1 MQSKTSIQ
9 ALNHCLK
16 SDYSFSGLSPDAK
29 QLLNKIK
36 EEENDIESPKIICI
50 NSDGKLFNFN
60 TFKPL
65 LKFAS
70 NIYNGK
76 ITLGEAK
83 KDQHEMFK
91 QLKDLE
97 GTIQKV

>member
-1 MQSKTSIQ
+1 MQSKTLIQ
-9 ALNHCLK
+9 AQNHQRWFF
-16 SDYSFSGLSPDAK
+16 FSKLSPDEK
-29 QLLNKIK
+29 QLLNKIN
-36 EEENDIESPKIICI
+36 EEENDIDPKKIICI

-76 ITLGEAK
+76 K
-83 KDQHEMFK
+83 H
-91 QLKDLE
+91 
-97 GTIQKV
+97 

>member
-1 MQSKTSIQ
+1 MIFFFFSK
-9 ALNHCLK
+9 
-16 SDYSFSGLSPDAK
+16 LSPDEK
-29 QLLNKIK
+29 QLLNKIN
-36 EEENDIESPKIICI
+36 EEENGFDPKKIICI

-65 LKFAS
+65 LKLAS

-83 KDQHEMFK
+83 KDQYEMFK

-97 GTIQKV
+97 GTMQKI

>member
-1 MQSKTSIQ
+1 MIIF
-9 ALNHCLK
+9 
-16 SDYSFSGLSPDAK
+16 FSGLSPDAK

-36 EEENDIESPKIICI
+36 EEVNDIDSPKIICI

-65 LKFAS
+65 LKLAS

-83 KDQHEMFK
+83 KDQYEMFK

-97 GTIQKV
+97 GTMQKI

>member
-1 MQSKTSIQ
+1 M
-9 ALNHCLK
+9 
-16 SDYSFSGLSPDAK
+16 
-29 QLLNKIK
+29 LNKIN
-36 EEENDIESPKIICI
+36 EEENDFDPKKIICI

-70 NIYNGK
+70 NIHNGK

-83 KDQHEMFK
+83 KDQYEMFK

-97 GTIQKV
+97 GTMQKI

>member
-1 MQSKTSIQ
+1 MIIF
-9 ALNHCLK
+9 
-16 SDYSFSGLSPDAK
+16 FSGLSPDAK
-29 QLLNKIK
+29 KLLNKIK
-36 EEENDIESPKIICI
+36 EEENDIDSPKIICI

-70 NIYNGK
+70 NINGK